1 MQTADITEQT
11 TNKRNFTDPSN
22 KVKIKRVPKQIKDLN
37 GKIKIL
43 LELHRNIC
51 NEEEKKN
58 LVYGLKPSPRS
69 CYTQMKAYCELSGK
83 TQSWKTTVFL
93 GKG

>member
-51 NEEEKKN
+51 NEEEKKKIWSMVSN
-58 LVYGLKPSPRS
+58 QAHVLATLK
-69 CYTQMKAYCELSGK
+69 
-83 TQSWKTTVFL
+83 
-93 GKG
+93 

>member
-51 NEEEKKN
+51 NEEEKKKS
-58 LVYGLKPSPRS
+58 GLWSQTKP
-69 CYTQMKAYCELSGK
+69 T
-83 TQSWKTTVFL
+83 FL
-93 GKG
+93 LHLNEGLL